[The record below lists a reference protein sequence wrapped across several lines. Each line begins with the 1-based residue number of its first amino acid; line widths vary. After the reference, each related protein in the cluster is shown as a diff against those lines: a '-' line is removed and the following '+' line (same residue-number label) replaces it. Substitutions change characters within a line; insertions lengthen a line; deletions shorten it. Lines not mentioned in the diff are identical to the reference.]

1 MTAAGFSK
9 DATAYEIGSII
20 MGVRSGSIEVLAN
33 GTASGIIP
41 CNAAGAFG
49 TNPATTG
56 TWRCLGYSNSANKIT
71 CWQRIL

>member
-20 MGVRSGSIEVLAN
+20 MGIRSSSDEALAN
-33 GTASGIIP
+33 GTASGIVP

-56 TWRCLGYSNSANKIT
+56 TWRCLGYSNNANKIT